1 MKKQRFNHR
10 LWAAFLSLAVVA
22 VCTGC
27 KPSDKA
33 GGPANADSAASSSPS
48 APNK

>member
-1 MKKQRFNHR
+1 MKSALYRQ
-10 LWAAFLSLAVVA
+10 LLASALTLAIAALCA
-22 VCTGC
+22 GC

-48 APNK
+48 AASQ

>member
-1 MKKQRFNHR
+1 MKRTLYSR
-10 LWAAFLSLAVVA
+10 LLATAITIA
-22 VCTGC
+22 VTAMCAGC

-48 APNK
+48 AASQ